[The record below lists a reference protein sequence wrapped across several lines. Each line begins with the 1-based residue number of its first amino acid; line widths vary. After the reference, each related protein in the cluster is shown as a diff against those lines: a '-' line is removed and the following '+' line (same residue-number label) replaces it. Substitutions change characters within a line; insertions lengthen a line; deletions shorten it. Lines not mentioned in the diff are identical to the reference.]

1 MNTTLSA
8 SDRPDGPPSDERNM
22 DISMGCQKFV
32 ECFVRN
38 DPRATKALPFRQ
50 HKGWYE
56 VRRRNPSKRRLIDP
70 IDFRKSS
77 PDIKKGS
84 EPPGRPPSTAQQAR
98 KKRHLS
104 VLKRPNRTSPL
115 PYGRLPESPAS
126 IIALRE

>member
-1 MNTTLSA
+1 
-8 SDRPDGPPSDERNM
+8 M

-56 VRRRNPSKRRLIDP
+56 VQIRTPSKRRLIDP
-70 IDFRKSS
+70 IDFRKPS

-84 EPPGRPPSTAQQAR
+84 EPPGRPPSTAQQTRMDKVAN
-98 KKRHLS
+98 
-104 VLKRPNRTSPL
+104 VLTERRPL
-115 PYGRLPESPAS
+115 PYDRPPEGLL
-126 IIALRE
+126 ITALRE